1 MHWPARQ
8 LAADSEDAENELY
21 ERGAEL
27 AEAAAAIRRVVGE
40 RDAARAL
47 PALLGC
53 VEAALGELNAA
64 SAGLAEADRLVS
76 TPGRPREERMRR
88 GLANLGDALSDAQA
102 AAGAARAL
110 VARVTTDLR

>member
-1 MHWPARQ
+1 MHRPAGQ
-8 LAADSEDAENELY
+8 LAADSNAENELY

-27 AEAAAAIRRVVGE
+27 AEAAAAIRRGAGD

-53 VEAALGELNAA
+53 VEAALGELSAM
-64 SAGLAEADRLVS
+64 SAGLAAAGPADRLA
-76 TPGRPREERMRR
+76 TAREDRRRR
-88 GLANLGDALSDAQA
+88 GAANLRDALSDAQA

-110 VARVTTDLR
+110 VARVTTDHG